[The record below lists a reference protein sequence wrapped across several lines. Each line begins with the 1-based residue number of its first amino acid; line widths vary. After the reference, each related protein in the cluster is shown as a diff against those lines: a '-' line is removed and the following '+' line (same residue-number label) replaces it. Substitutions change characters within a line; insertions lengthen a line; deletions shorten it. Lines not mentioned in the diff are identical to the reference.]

1 MQGKLAVELSR
12 VNISDVPFSF
22 LDWCVTVYRPAVD
35 FSV

>member
-22 LDWCVTVYRPAVD
+22 SREEVTVYRPAVD